1 MGSTTHLTVSA
12 GLATDAA
19 CRHIR
24 KHDQDGPTVVGE
36 EPQPPYLRPPRSEV
50 LWTYLDRERRPR
62 GVLPWNCVGHLEA
75 ARPTIAT
82 GGTVRDEV
90 RVE

>member
-1 MGSTTHLTVSA
+1 MASTTHLTVSA

-19 CRHIR
+19 CRPIC
-24 KHDQDGPTVVGE
+24 KHDQEGPTVVGE

-50 LWTYLDRERRPR
+50 RWTYRDRERRQR
-62 GVLPWNCVGHLEA
+62 GVLPWNCVGHPEA

-82 GGTVRDEV
+82 GGPVRDEV